1 MMEVFKIFGGFTT
14 FSNFLLLNS
23 AFFTENKIDI
33 GESLVFY
40 GTKRVIS
47 RNNEEYLWTLML
59 KNLRR

>member
-1 MMEVFKIFGGFTT
+1 
-14 FSNFLLLNS
+14 LLLNS

-40 GTKRVIS
+40 GTKRFIS